1 MGSPPPKWTVLTPI
15 DHVCGAVLSP
25 FEGSVEGYLDEIHPI
40 RCFLNDEK
48 PFLPDYGWY
57 TVDECVSGSPL
68 PSLTHNLIC
77 RLLWS
82 GEVFFF
88 FWCLCVQKS
97 MDLSL
102 RSSCWR
108 SQFEGHC
115 NLGSETTFMAGKWAR
130 GNAQGSGI
138 SAREDRMGLRTYARL
153 VMSSPQ
159 DERGSEIQVK
169 LRSVLLPLVSWVIR
183 CVATVRF
190 VPGFFYVRR
199 MNSKIAIC
207 SILGFRV

>member
-1 MGSPPPKWTVLTPI
+1 
-15 DHVCGAVLSP
+15 
-25 FEGSVEGYLDEIHPI
+25 
-40 RCFLNDEK
+40 
-48 PFLPDYGWY
+48 
-57 TVDECVSGSPL
+57 
-68 PSLTHNLIC
+68 
-77 RLLWS
+77 
-82 GEVFFF
+82 
-88 FWCLCVQKS
+88 
-97 MDLSL
+97 
-102 RSSCWR
+102 
-108 SQFEGHC
+108 
-115 NLGSETTFMAGKWAR
+115 
-130 GNAQGSGI
+130 
-138 SAREDRMGLRTYARL
+138 MGLRTYARL